1 MRESEIESAIRAY
14 ALERGCRCYK
24 LAGVHD
30 IGKPDR
36 VLTCNGQTVYLEVK
50 TTSGR
55 LSTVQRREHQRI
67 QQAGG
72 VVYIVDTVESGKW
85 IIDKLVD
92 SPKDDDKQ

>member
-36 VLTCNGQTVYLEVK
+36 VLTCNGQTVYIEVK
-50 TTSGR
+50 ATNGR
-55 LSTVQRREHQRI
+55 LSTAQRREHQRI
-67 QQAGG
+67 RQAGG

-85 IIDKLVD
+85 VIDAMMNNEL
-92 SPKDDDKQ
+92 PF